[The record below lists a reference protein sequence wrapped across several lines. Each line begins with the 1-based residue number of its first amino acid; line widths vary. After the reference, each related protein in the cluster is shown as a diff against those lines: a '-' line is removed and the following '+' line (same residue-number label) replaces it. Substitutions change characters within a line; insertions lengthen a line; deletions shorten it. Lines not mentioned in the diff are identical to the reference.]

1 MFAPDDTIVAIAT
14 PPGRGGLGM
23 VRVSG
28 PRAAA
33 VAAALLDRAGPLPP
47 RRATVARLLSRDE
60 DGATALDRV
69 VATSFP
75 GPGSYTGEDIVE
87 ICAHGSPLLL
97 EEMVALARRAGA
109 RLANPGEFTL
119 RAFLHGRVDLVQAE
133 AVADLVDAV
142 TPLQARAAF
151 DQLDGTVTGRI
162 ADIDRRL
169 LDLTARLEA
178 SLDFPDEGYH
188 FIDAAAVARGIGELR
203 GQVRALLAG
212 ADAGRLIREG
222 CRVVVLGRPNV
233 GKSSVFNRLL
243 GSSRAIVTPVAGTTR
258 DLVTETVDLDGLAVS
273 LVDSAGLRPTGDPV
287 EAEGVSR
294 ARRAFGSAAA
304 ALVVVDRS
312 VPLAADDRAVLAETA
327 GSPRVAVVNKVDLPE
342 AWPSA
347 ALPVDDDAPRVE
359 VSARTGQGFDRL
371 RGELRRVLVGG
382 PAACETPMVTNL
394 RHIELLDR
402 SGSALAAAAAAAE
415 RGAAEEFV
423 LEDLQRARRAL
434 EELTG
439 KRTPDDVLQHIF
451 DRFCIGK

>member
-33 VAAALLDRAGPLPP
+33 VAAALLDRPGPLPP

-60 DGATALDRV
+60 DGVTALDRV
-69 VATSFP
+69 VATAFP

-188 FIDAAAVARGIGELR
+188 FIDAAAVSRDIGELR
-203 GQVRALLAG
+203 EQVRALLEG

-304 ALVVVDRS
+304 GLVVVDRS
-312 VPLAADDRAVLAETA
+312 EPLAADDRAVLAETA

-347 ALPVDDDAPRVE
+347 ALPVGDDAPRVE

-402 SGSALAAAAAAAE
+402 SGSALASAAASAE
-415 RGAAEEFV
+415 QGAAEEFV
-423 LEDLQRARRAL
+423 LEDLQRARGAL